1 MVGAVWF
8 NRKTSEQFKRSGLL
22 CFLLLNVLG
31 LEDSLVIKGAGCS
44 FRVPHFDT
52 FTDFTAHNCK

>member
-1 MVGAVWF
+1 MG
-8 NRKTSEQFKRSGLL
+8 RILEQFKRSGLL

-31 LEDSLVIKGAGCS
+31 LEDSLVIKGTDCS

-52 FTDFTAHNCK
+52 FTDFTAHSCK